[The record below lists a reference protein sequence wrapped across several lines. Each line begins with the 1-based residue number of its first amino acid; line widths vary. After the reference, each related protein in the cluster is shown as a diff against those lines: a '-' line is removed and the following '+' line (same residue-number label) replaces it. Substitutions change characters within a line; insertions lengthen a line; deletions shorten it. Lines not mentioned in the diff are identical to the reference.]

1 MAVVDPKAAAGS
13 TSGRGAPQRGAPQA
27 QQGAPQ
33 RKTKVL
39 GLADLLAILNLEEH
53 LPAAD
58 AWCVEQGADD
68 VSHLK
73 HADDKYARQL
83 AEVLRL
89 PPIKADRL
97 VDKINAA

>member
-1 MAVVDPKAAAGS
+1 M
-13 TSGRGAPQRGAPQA
+13 
-27 QQGAPQ
+27 
-33 RKTKVL
+33 L

-68 VSHLK
+68 VSDLRHP
-73 HADDKYARQL
+73 DDKYAVQL
-83 AEVLRL
+83 AMMLRL

-97 VDKINAA
+97 VNEINA